1 MMQHCYEKG
10 ALTMKTQQFESKSL
24 LKIRKNYRFI
34 VLSLKLIQNKLQKL
48 EDALVEQMLTSAKSA
63 KL

>member
-1 MMQHCYEKG
+1 M
-10 ALTMKTQQFESKSL
+10 AP
-24 LKIRKNYRFI
+24 IWRK
-34 VLSLKLIQNKLQKL
+34 VLSSKKWQKIPQKSPQKVLKKGLKQKSTQKVLNKLQKL